1 MPVAQVALYRVKAK
15 FWKTLVWL
23 TLGGVLFIS
32 IVFSFFSLPS
42 IPTGLSNRIPATVW
56 TYQDVVEAEL
66 KTYKLEDYTSLIL
79 ALITVES
86 GGVGGDIM
94 QASES
99 QGLPPNT
106 ITDPLYSIEVG
117 IAYFASLI
125 EEMAEKEVDIATVLQ
140 SYNFGTA
147 YINHVAENGGSHT
160 IPLAEAYSRDVVA
173 PSLGNNN
180 GATYAYPHPIAK
192 ERGEY
197 LYQDGGNFYYADLV
211 LSFLTSATEAG
222 AFAYPV
228 DDLVITS
235 AYGTRI
241 DPVTGDLDSHNGI
254 DFAPRKGGM
263 PPIYATKEGIVTEA
277 RFDFSYGNYVR
288 IDHGGGVETLYAHL
302 SELGVSVG
310 DKVATG
316 DPLGIMGTTGKS
328 TGVHLHFEVWLEG
341 VRVDPTPYLNQTEGA
356 TEL

>member
-1 MPVAQVALYRVKAK
+1 MAHVALYRVKAT
-15 FWKTLVWL
+15 FWKALIWL
-23 TLGGVLFIS
+23 TLGIVLFIS

-42 IPTGLSNRIPATVW
+42 IPSGLSNKIPATVW

-66 KTYKLEDYTSLIL
+66 QAYNLESYTELVL

-106 ITDPLYSIEVG
+106 IADPLYSIEVG
-117 IAYFASLI
+117 VSYFASLMQ
-125 EEMAEKEVDIATVLQ
+125 EMTEKNVDIETVLQ

-147 YINHVAENGGSHT
+147 YITHVAENGGTHT
-160 IPLAEAYSRDVVA
+160 LSLAKAYSRDVVA
-173 PSLGNNN
+173 PSLGNTN
-180 GATYAYPHPIAK
+180 GATYAYPHPLAK
-192 ERGEY
+192 EHGSY

-211 LSFLTSATEAG
+211 MSFLTAAEEAG

-228 DDLVITS
+228 ADLVMTS
-235 AYGTRI
+235 AYGMRI
-241 DPVTGDLDSHNGI
+241 DPVTGGLSPHNGV
-254 DFAPRKGGM
+254 DFAPRNGGT
-263 PPIYATKEGIVTEA
+263 PPIYAVQSGTVIEA
-277 RFDFSYGNYVR
+277 RYDFSYGYYVR
-288 IDHGGGVETLYAHL
+288 LDHGSGVETLYAHL

-310 DKVATG
+310 DTVTTG
-316 DPLGIMGTTGKS
+316 DPIGVMGTTGKS

-341 VRVDPTPYLNQTEGA
+341 VRVDPTPYLNQSEGMVN
-356 TEL
+356 L